1 MKIVTLNLYVFFV
14 LTTLVTGSL
23 VMSQTTFSSA
33 HAQIVDPKNV
43 HSISKSNDTHSL
55 DTVVWSSHSTSSFY
69 PFSSTS
75 TTTTAPTTITNAATS
90 SSINAEMSDV
100 LTASFT
106 NIIDTQIY
114 TGLDRITN

>member
-14 LTTLVTGSL
+14 LTALVTGSL
-23 VMSQTTFSSA
+23 IMPQTSFLSSTN
-33 HAQIVDPKNV
+33 VLDLKNAY
-43 HSISKSNDTHSL
+43 SISNPNDGYQVNTF
-55 DTVVWSSHSTSSFY
+55 VWSSPLPSS
-69 PFSSTS
+69 P
-75 TTTTAPTTITNAATS
+75 S

-114 TGLDRITN
+114 TGLDRIAN

>member
-14 LTTLVTGSL
+14 LAALVIGSL
-23 VMSQTTFSSA
+23 IMSQTTPSYTN
-33 HAQIVDPKNV
+33 ILEPTNV
-43 HSISKSNDTHSL
+43 YSISSSNDEHPVNTF
-55 DTVVWSSHSTSSFY
+55 VWSSPSNSPSS
-69 PFSSTS
+69 PSSSSSS
-75 TTTTAPTTITNAATS
+75 TTTAVTS

-114 TGLDRITN
+114 TGLDQITN

>member
-14 LTTLVTGSL
+14 LAALVIGSL
-23 VMSQTTFSSA
+23 IMSQTTPSYTN
-33 HAQIVDPKNV
+33 ILEPTNV
-43 HSISKSNDTHSL
+43 YSISSSNDEHPVNTF
-55 DTVVWSSHSTSSFY
+55 DWSSPSSSS
-69 PFSSTS
+69 SST
-75 TTTTAPTTITNAATS
+75 TAVTS

>member
-14 LTTLVTGSL
+14 LTAVLVTGSL
-23 VMSQTTFSSA
+23 VTSQTTFSS
-33 HAQIVDPKNV
+33 AQIVDPKNV
-43 HSISKSNDTHSL
+43 YSISKSNYAHSVDTF
-55 DTVVWSSHSTSSFY
+55 VWSSPSTSSS
-69 PFSSTS
+69 FSSS
-75 TTTTAPTTITNAATS
+75 TTITPPTIANAATS

-114 TGLDRITN
+114 TGLDRLTN

>member
-14 LTTLVTGSL
+14 LAALVIGSL
-23 VMSQTTFSSA
+23 IMSQTTPSYTN
-33 HAQIVDPKNV
+33 ILEPTNV
-43 HSISKSNDTHSL
+43 YSISSSNDEHPVNTF
-55 DTVVWSSHSTSSFY
+55 VWSSPSNS
-69 PFSSTS
+69 PFSSS
-75 TTTTAPTTITNAATS
+75 SSSSSSSATAVTS

>member
-14 LTTLVTGSL
+14 LTALVTGSL
-23 VMSQTTFSSA
+23 VLSQTTFSS
-33 HAQIVDPKNV
+33 AQIVDPKNV
-43 HSISKSNDTHSL
+43 YSISKSNDAQLL
-55 DTVVWSSHSTSSFY
+55 DTFVWSSPSTPSSS
-69 PFSSTS
+69 SST
-75 TTTTAPTTITNAATS
+75 TITPTTIANAATS

>member
-14 LTTLVTGSL
+14 LTAVLVTGSL
-23 VMSQTTFSSA
+23 VTSQTTFSS
-33 HAQIVDPKNV
+33 AQIVDPKNV
-43 HSISKSNDTHSL
+43 YSISKSNYAHSVDTF
-55 DTVVWSSHSTSSFY
+55 VWSSPSTSSS
-69 PFSSTS
+69 FSSS
-75 TTTTAPTTITNAATS
+75 TTIPPTIANAATS

-114 TGLDRITN
+114 TGLDRLTN

>member
-14 LTTLVTGSL
+14 LTALVTGSL
-23 VMSQTTFSSA
+23 VLSQTTFSS
-33 HAQIVDPKNV
+33 AQIVDPKNV
-43 HSISKSNDTHSL
+43 YSISKSNDAQSV
-55 DTVVWSSHSTSSFY
+55 DTFVWSSPSTSS
-69 PFSSTS
+69 SSSS
-75 TTTTAPTTITNAATS
+75 TTTTPTTIANAATS

>member
-14 LTTLVTGSL
+14 LTALVTGSL
-23 VMSQTTFSSA
+23 IMSQTTILSSTN
-33 HAQIVDPKNV
+33 VLDLKNAY
-43 HSISKSNDTHSL
+43 SISKSNDGYQVNTF
-55 DTVVWSSHSTSSFY
+55 VWSSPLPSS
-69 PFSSTS
+69 PSSS
-75 TTTTAPTTITNAATS
+75 SSS

-114 TGLDRITN
+114 TGLDRIAN

>member
-14 LTTLVTGSL
+14 LTALVTGSL
-23 VMSQTTFSSA
+23 VMSETTFSS
-33 HAQIVDPKNV
+33 AQIVDPKNV
-43 HSISKSNDTHSL
+43 YSISKSNDAHSV
-55 DTVVWSSHSTSSFY
+55 DTFVWSSPSTSSSSS
-69 PFSSTS
+69 SSTA
-75 TTTTAPTTITNAATS
+75 TTPTTIANAATS

>member
-14 LTTLVTGSL
+14 LTSLVTGSL
-23 VMSQTTFSSA
+23 IMSQTTTLS
-33 HAQIVDPKNV
+33 HANIFDPKNV
-43 HSISKSNDTHSL
+43 YLISDSNDAYPVNTF
-55 DTVVWSSHSTSSFY
+55 VWSIPSPSSSSSS
-69 PFSSTS
+69 SST
-75 TTTTAPTTITNAATS
+75 TVAIS

-114 TGLDRITN
+114 TGLDRIAN

>member
-14 LTTLVTGSL
+14 LTAVLVTGSL
-23 VMSQTTFSSA
+23 VTSQTTFSSA
-33 HAQIVDPKNV
+33 QIADPKNV
-43 HSISKSNDTHSL
+43 YSISKSNYAHSVDTF
-55 DTVVWSSHSTSSFY
+55 VWSSPSTSSS
-69 PFSSTS
+69 FSSS
-75 TTTTAPTTITNAATS
+75 TTIPPTIANAPTS

-114 TGLDRITN
+114 TGLDRLTN